1 MHGNGQILSGY
12 YSVKFTSNT
21 SSVLHRVG
29 SPNNEN
35 RTEGEMAT
43 RFVHDKI
50 FICDWK
56 YRVSDLIDKCNRQE
70 HFMMIWRYDR
80 SWKQGIIRFI
90 DDLKTLFYPGGGVT
104 PLINDLRLC
113 VCWPNTRVL
122 MVRSQSVPCRAVL
135 TPSTPRDQQPR

>member
-35 RTEGEMAT
+35 RTGGEMVT
-43 RFVHDKI
+43 RIIQDKI

-56 YRVSDLIDKCNRQE
+56 YRVRLDRQ
-70 HFMMIWRYDR
+70 MQQTRRALYDDM
-80 SWKQGIIRFI
+80 KI
-90 DDLKTLFYPGGGVT
+90 
-104 PLINDLRLC
+104 
-113 VCWPNTRVL
+113 
-122 MVRSQSVPCRAVL
+122 
-135 TPSTPRDQQPR
+135 